1 MDLKGLRL
9 DKKTKPVVTDSE
21 DSDQETQINFS
32 SPKTNKKIKPEIVV
46 KTGNEVL
53 EKFPHLAKF
62 LRLVCDEPGC
72 DFSSKY
78 PENFELHLETHKQN
92 VEESEDLLA
101 NYYSD

>member
-32 SPKTNKKIKPEIVV
+32 STKIEKKTKPDVVV
-46 KTGNEVL
+46 KTGSEIL

-72 DFSSKY
+72 DFSTKY
-78 PENFELHLETHKQN
+78 PENFEIHLESHQSN
-92 VEESEDLLA
+92 SESEDLLA
-101 NYYSD
+101 NYYSY